1 MHIFDSVQQKA
12 AEKEKKG
19 GREKRKNKENINRG
33 SDKAIILS
41 DSCSA
46 ITPFETIRAPNILA
60 LASSSFDEKSK
71 SHGYDIELNQPKS
84 DDFTFY
90 FDEMLKN
97 ERSPQDI
104 TFKQLLSYMDF
115 TKLSVHAKMVTTSG
129 MRGNL

>member
-19 GREKRKNKENINRG
+19 GREKRKNKEKINRG